1 MIRASKEIAFS
12 LSANRNEFEEDFG
25 GVVLDFIGFWRLQ
38 RAQMANTSSEIKF
51 DCHFSLLP
59 RLETARIVPGRLVCR
74 GFPCFARSFKHSVN
88 ILGKK
93 RGRSVSLKVP
103 CAPPVYITA
112 GAQGPR
118 SVSEHRAELWSSSI
132 PR

>member
-25 GVVLDFIGFWRLQ
+25 GVLLDFSGFWRSQ

-88 ILGKK
+88 ILGKMGPQRLVK
-93 RGRSVSLKVP
+93 SALCTAFIYNRW
-103 CAPPVYITA
+103 AP
-112 GAQGPR
+112 
-118 SVSEHRAELWSSSI
+118 ERA
-132 PR
+132 

>member
-51 DCHFSLLP
+51 DCH
-59 RLETARIVPGRLVCR
+59 
-74 GFPCFARSFKHSVN
+74 
-88 ILGKK
+88 
-93 RGRSVSLKVP
+93 
-103 CAPPVYITA
+103 
-112 GAQGPR
+112 
-118 SVSEHRAELWSSSI
+118 
-132 PR
+132 